1 MKAKIITQIPGP
13 KSRKILAY
21 NKEHNGGWSV
31 PHPFVHSGQG
41 EGCYFKDVDGNTF
54 LDFAS
59 QIGSNPLGYNH
70 PALKAILKRYSNTPI
85 KYAGQDFLVKEHNE
99 LIEELLTITPSGMN
113 AAFLINSGAEAVE
126 NAIKIGMRKQHHAK
140 ICISFK
146 NAFHGRTLGAL
157 SLTNTRKKQ
166 QKADYLTIP
175 TERLP
180 FTEEAPEI
188 FEHILTKYKPEEIAC
203 VIIEPVQGEGGYNI
217 PPLKMVQKIRA
228 MTKQTNIPLVADEV
242 QSGMG
247 RTGEW
252 WCMQHYNVK
261 PDIMAAAKA
270 LQVGATIA
278 NKDVFPT
285 QPGSISSTWGGGHIV
300 DLAMGTEIIHT
311 MKKKHLLTNVKK
323 QGKYLMQRLH
333 ELAHEN
339 ANVRNVRG
347 LGLMTAFD
355 LPTGKVRNDLVIEAV
370 KRGLIVIGCGMQ
382 GIRLIPPYIITEK
395 EINEGMDILRD
406 ALKACSSPLF
416 QHKGP
421 VCDFMECGES
431 HT

>member
-1 MKAKIITQIPGP
+1 MKAKVITSIPGP
-13 KSRKILAY
+13 KSKKLLAY

-41 EGCYFKDVDGNTF
+41 EGCYFKDADGNTF

-59 QIGSNPLGYNH
+59 QVSSLPLGYNH
-70 PALKAILKRYSNTPI
+70 PALQAVLKKYKTTPI

-99 LIEELLTITPSGMN
+99 LLEELFTITPSGMN

-126 NAIKIGMRKQHHAK
+126 NAIKICMRKQHHAK
-140 ICISFK
+140 VCISFK

-157 SLTNTRKKQ
+157 SLTNTAKHQ
-166 QKADYLTIP
+166 QKEDYLAIP

-180 FTEEAPEI
+180 FTDEAPEVLD
-188 FEHILTKYKPEEIAC
+188 HLLTKHKPEEIAC
-203 VIIEPVQGEGGYNI
+203 VIMEPIQGEGGYNV
-217 PPLKMVQKIRA
+217 PSSKMVQKIRA
-228 MTKQTNIPLVADEV
+228 MTKQMNIPFIADEV

-261 PDIMAAAKA
+261 PDVMAAAKA

-278 NKDVFPT
+278 NKEMFPT
-285 QPGSISSTWGGGHIV
+285 QPGSISSTWGGGHV
-300 DLAMGTEIIHT
+300 LDLAIGIEIIRVI
-311 MKKKHLLTNVKK
+311 KKKNLLLNVKK
-323 QGKYLMQRLH
+323 QGKYLMQCLR
-333 ELAHEN
+333 ELAREN
-339 ANVRNVRG
+339 VNVRNVRG
-347 LGLMTAFD
+347 VGLMTAFD
-355 LPTGKVRNDLVIEAV
+355 LPTGKMRNDLVIEAV
-370 KRGLIVIGCGMQ
+370 KRGLVVIGCGMQ
-382 GIRLIPPYIITEK
+382 GIRLIPPYIITKK
-395 EINEGMDILRD
+395 EIDEAMDIIR
-406 ALKACSSPLF
+406 ASLKACSSPLF
-416 QHKGP
+416 QQKGP